1 MLELVKRLTQTGGTF
16 RKASPAD
23 VRAMRQG
30 LVGVLAAHPYFDFV
44 EHFGIFEAPRYAF
57 LAPHDVLAARVY
69 QQEFFEGAS
78 FGDAPEDEANL
89 AQEQAFRCTLVPFQY
104 AASRRDYFCLA
115 TANTTKAGPL
125 IIDIYHDDF
134 ELVSNGDALSNPLRA
149 TVYTRDFAQHLA
161 WVADLLAGTADKY
174 PPL

>member
-1 MLELVKRLTQTGGTF
+1 M
-16 RKASPAD
+16 
-23 VRAMRQG
+23 
-30 LVGVLAAHPYFDFV
+30 
-44 EHFGIFEAPRYAF
+44 
-57 LAPHDVLAARVY
+57 LAARVY

-89 AQEQAFRCTLVPFQY
+89 AQEQAFRATLVPFQY
-104 AASRRDYFCLA
+104 AASRRDYFCVA
-115 TANTTKAGPL
+115 TANTTNAGPL

-134 ELVSNGDALSNPLRA
+134 DLVSSGDALSNPLRA

-161 WVADLLAGTADKY
+161 WIADLLAGTADKY